1 MYIKNLITCFCLI
14 FLLTQ
19 CKENPFM
26 KTEKYPY
33 AVTAAG
39 TDDYPMEVHIGYFLD
54 EKEEL
59 ICGVPRT
66 GLERGWQYDGTE
78 GGQNG
83 DKIPAYLSLTY
94 ISYAEKRRSSIM

>member
-14 FLLTQ
+14 FLLTH

-33 AVTAAG
+33 AVTTTASE
-39 TDDYPMEVHIGYFLD
+39 DYPMEVHIGYFLD

-59 ICGVPRT
+59 ICGVPKT
-66 GLERGWQYDGTE
+66 GSVESGWQYQGAEVEASLPE
-78 GGQNG
+78 GAWHFRHLPQ
-83 DKIPAYLSLTY
+83 S
-94 ISYAEKRRSSIM
+94 RF